1 MIEKYNCARKAP
13 HCLSPCRPWPFP
25 SNLIQRVVIDSTFQ
39 GFVTYFFT
47 RLPRATPR
55 LPDTTRRINCRD
67 DIRARLP
74 TDELCQDSGA
84 IQRAAGADLEA

>member
-1 MIEKYNCARKAP
+1 
-13 HCLSPCRPWPFP
+13 
-25 SNLIQRVVIDSTFQ
+25 
-39 GFVTYFFT
+39 
-47 RLPRATPR
+47 